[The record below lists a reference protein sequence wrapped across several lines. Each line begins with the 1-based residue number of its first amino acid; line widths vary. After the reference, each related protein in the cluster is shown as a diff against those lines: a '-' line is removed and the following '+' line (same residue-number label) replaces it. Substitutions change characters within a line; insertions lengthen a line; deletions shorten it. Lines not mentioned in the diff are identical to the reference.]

1 MSMNCTLYA
10 APLAQVQQLA
20 GDADAFI
27 PRLAV
32 RANGGRSLPLR
43 KTWHGLHFALTGTAW
58 EGNDPLCFLLSGG
71 EAVGPEAD
79 EDEAYSPPRV
89 LSPAFVRKLAKAL
102 TAITD
107 ADFSARLDVGRLA
120 EAGVYP
126 RIWDEPAAE
135 LHREYRAA
143 FTSVRRFVS
152 EAAARGDAVVVEI
165 S

>member
-10 APLAQVQQLA
+10 APPARVKQLA
-20 GDADAFI
+20 DDADAFI
-27 PRLAV
+27 LRLAEG
-32 RANGGRSLPLR
+32 AEKGRSLRLR
-43 KTWHGLHFALTGTAW
+43 KTWHGLHFTLTGTAW
-58 EGNDPLCFLLSGG
+58 EGDNSLGFLLSGG
-71 EAVGPEAD
+71 EAVGPEVD

-89 LSPAFVRKLAKAL
+89 LSPAYVRKLAKAL

-120 EAGVYP
+120 EEEVYP

-135 LHREYRAA
+135 LHREYRVA